1 MAPGSRL
8 EELTARYMQNPRRY
22 FVPLANEYRI
32 AHELDRAI
40 ALCREHLP
48 SQPGHMSG
56 HIVLGRAY
64 FDKGDLLAA
73 REVFTTSVELDDE
86 NLIALRHLGDIARTL
101 HDSADAHRWYSRV
114 LAADPQNAE
123 IEAILHAMDAP
134 NSASAA
140 PTRGFTADAA
150 LDDVTPPGLRAI
162 VSAPSDETVPD
173 FCVEPSGMLRPLE
186 PALLETFDL
195 AALIGVDPELDSVD
209 TPSGA
214 AATPAGRMHD
224 ETPVPTGTD
233 FERFVPRDMSGD
245 AVGVGFSF
253 DDLDMMADLP
263 PLAAPTT
270 ETHAATHI
278 HWVASE
284 GPESSSN
291 DSAVPDAPRA
301 ALSPVD
307 DALLSHPGFSALAS
321 FASWRTAQ
329 ARDTPSSLPAQP
341 APLLA
346 VPMATPR
353 VAPAVSAMAA
363 DENASWN
370 DDEPTNAGVSTPEFM
385 TETMAVLYEQQGY
398 VKQALDIYVVL
409 QSLSPNDEVIARKIA
424 DLRRIV
430 APAESQASLQ
440 ADAANTLQYEDLSDV
455 GSFDSS
461 LVPASFANVPVVPD
475 QSLDEAFASAWNDVP
490 PEAELPGDDWFAD
503 DDANADER
511 SVDMLMES
519 NGMFGVTLGQFVEPA
534 ASSEF
539 DGDIADA
546 SAAPSSIALAAI
558 FQNPDVG
565 ASDGAAAD
573 YLGVLAGQIVGRL
586 PKEPPTLPVPAVLE
600 LPRAAASDL
609 ASAAALAPL
618 LSFDRF
624 FSGSGS
630 APRIRVDTPLA
641 TGRLTGASPAV
652 PHAAPSLSPT
662 FGGMPVVTPPSG
674 ATSGAW
680 TGFDR
685 FVPAAEKEP
694 ASRGSDGM
702 QPVDAA
708 PSAPDMS
715 GNQSQASVQ
724 APPPWG
730 DDRRAA
736 ATHEVPAAGPPHE
749 PAAAADLAAQPT
761 DTKSAEPSQAPSSD
775 FHRWLEGLS

>member
-73 REVFTTSVELDDE
+73 REVFATSVELDDE
-86 NLIALRHLGDIARTL
+86 NLIALRHLGDIARTQA
-101 HDSADAHRWYSRV
+101 DSADAHRWYSRV
-114 LAADPQNAE
+114 LAADPKNAE
-123 IEAILHAMDAP
+123 IEAILHAMDAQDT
-134 NSASAA
+134 ASAA
-140 PTRGFTADAA
+140 PIRGFTFDAA

-162 VSAPSDETVPD
+162 VSAPSDATVPD
-173 FCVEPSGMLRPLE
+173 FRAKASGTLPPLE
-186 PALLETFDL
+186 SAPLETFDL
-195 AALIGVDPELDSVD
+195 AALIGADTEIDTVE
-209 TPSGA
+209 TPSAA
-214 AATPAGRMHD
+214 AATPAQRSHD
-224 ETPVPTGTD
+224 EPPVLTGTGL
-233 FERFVPRDMSGD
+233 EQFVPRDMSGD

-253 DDLDMMADLP
+253 DDLDTMADLP
-263 PLAAPTT
+263 PLTAPTD
-270 ETHAATHI
+270 EAHAATHI
-278 HWVASE
+278 HWVTSE
-284 GPESSSN
+284 GPESSS
-291 DSAVPDAPRA
+291 DGLGVPIAPRA
-301 ALSPVD
+301 ALSPVED
-307 DALLSHPGFSALAS
+307 ELLSPPGFSALAS

-329 ARDTPSSLPAQP
+329 ARDTPSSLPAQA

-346 VPMATPR
+346 APIATPR
-353 VAPAVSAMAA
+353 VAPAISALAA

-370 DDEPTNAGVSTPEFM
+370 DDEPKNAGVSTPEFM

-398 VKQALDIYVVL
+398 VKQALDIYMVL
-409 QSLSPNDEVIARKIA
+409 QGLSPNDEVIARKSA

-430 APAESQASLQ
+430 AQAESQTSLQ
-440 ADAANTLQYEDLSDV
+440 ADAVNALQYEDLSDV

-461 LVPASFANVPVVPD
+461 LVLASFANVPVVPD
-475 QSLDEAFASAWNDVP
+475 QTLDEAFASAWSDEP
-490 PEAELPGDDWFAD
+490 PEADLPGDDWFAN

-511 SVDMLMES
+511 SVDMFMES
-519 NGMFGVTLGQFVEPA
+519 NDMFGVTLGRFVEPT

-539 DGDIADA
+539 DGDVANA
-546 SAAPSSIALAAI
+546 SAAPSAIALAAI
-558 FQNPDVG
+558 FGNPDVG
-565 ASDGAAAD
+565 ASDGTVAD
-573 YLGVLAGQIVGRL
+573 FLSVLVGQMVGRL
-586 PKEPPTLPVPAVLE
+586 SKEAPTLPVPDVLE
-600 LPRAAASDL
+600 LPPSAAADS

-641 TGRLTGASPAV
+641 TSRLTDAAPAV
-652 PHAAPSLSPT
+652 PHTAPSLSPT
-662 FGGMPVVTPPSG
+662 FGGTPVVTPPSG

-685 FVPAAEKEP
+685 FVPAAVKEP
-694 ASRGSDGM
+694 ASPGSDGM
-702 QPVDAA
+702 QPVGAA

-715 GNQSQASVQ
+715 GNQSHASPH
-724 APPPWG
+724 APPPRG

-736 ATHEVPAAGPPHE
+736 ATHEAPAAGSSHE
-749 PAAAADLAAQPT
+749 HAAAADLAAQPT
-761 DTKSAEPSQAPSSD
+761 DLKPEEPPQAPSSD

>member
-73 REVFTTSVELDDE
+73 REVFATSVALDDE
-86 NLIALRHLGDIARTL
+86 NLIALRHLGDIARTQ
-101 HDSADAHRWYSRV
+101 HDSAEAHRWYSRV

-123 IEAILHAMDAP
+123 IEAILHAMDATDT
-134 NSASAA
+134 ASAA
-140 PTRGFTADAA
+140 PTHIFTSDAA

-162 VSAPSDETVPD
+162 VSASFDETALD
-173 FCVEPSGMLRPLE
+173 LRAKPFGTLPPLE
-186 PALLETFDL
+186 SAPLQTFDL
-195 AALIGVDPELDSVD
+195 ATLIGADTEIDTAETPLAAGS
-209 TPSGA
+209 TPSQR
-214 AATPAGRMHD
+214 THD
-224 ETPVPTGTD
+224 ELPVLTDTGL
-233 FERFVPRDMSGD
+233 EHFVPRDMSGD

-253 DDLDMMADLP
+253 DDLDTMADLP
-263 PLAAPTT
+263 PLEVPTT
-270 ETHAATHI
+270 EAHAATHI
-278 HWVASE
+278 QWVASE
-284 GPESSSN
+284 GPESSS
-291 DSAVPDAPRA
+291 DGSGVPVAPGA

-307 DALLSHPGFSALAS
+307 DELLSHPGFSALAS

-329 ARDTPSSLPAQP
+329 ARDTPSSLPAQA
-341 APLLA
+341 APLLPA
-346 VPMATPR
+346 PNATPR
-353 VAPAVSAMAA
+353 VARAISALAA

-398 VKQALDIYVVL
+398 VKQALDIYTVL
-409 QSLSPNDEVIARKIA
+409 QRLSPNDEVIARKIA

-430 APAESQASLQ
+430 AQAESQASLQ
-440 ADAANTLQYEDLSDV
+440 EDAANALQYEDLSDV

-461 LVPASFANVPVVPD
+461 PVRVSFANVPVVPD
-475 QSLDEAFASAWNDVP
+475 QSLDEAFASAWSEEP
-490 PEAELPGDDWFAD
+490 PEAELAGDDWFAN

-511 SVDMLMES
+511 SVDIFTES
-519 NGMFGVTLGQFVEPA
+519 HDMFGVTLGRYVEPA

-539 DGDIADA
+539 DGAVADA
-546 SAAPSSIALAAI
+546 SAAPPAISLAAI
-558 FQNPDVG
+558 FGNPDVS
-565 ASDGAAAD
+565 ASDGTVAD
-573 YLGVLAGQIVGRL
+573 FLSVLAGQMVGRL
-586 PKEPPTLPVPAVLE
+586 SKEAPTLPVPDVLD
-600 LPRAAASDL
+600 LPPSAAANS
-609 ASAAALAPL
+609 ASGAALAPL

-641 TGRLTGASPAV
+641 TGRLAGAPPAV

-662 FGGMPVVTPPSG
+662 FGGMPVVTPPSD
-674 ATSGAW
+674 AMSGAW

-685 FVPAAEKEP
+685 FVPAAVKES
-694 ASRGSDGM
+694 ATGSDGM
-702 QPVDAA
+702 QPVSAA
-708 PSAPDMS
+708 PSAPDMR
-715 GNQSQASVQ
+715 GNQSHALPL
-724 APPPWG
+724 APPPRG

-736 ATHEVPAAGPPHE
+736 STHEGPAAGPPHE
-749 PAAAADLAAQPT
+749 HAADADLAAQPT
-761 DTKSAEPSQAPSSD
+761 DSKPAEPPQAPSSD

>member
-1 MAPGSRL
+1 MPHNHGTPG
-8 EELTARYMQNPRRY
+8 
-22 FVPLANEYRI
+22 
-32 AHELDRAI
+32 
-40 ALCREHLP
+40 
-48 SQPGHMSG
+48 
-56 HIVLGRAY
+56 
-64 FDKGDLLAA
+64 
-73 REVFTTSVELDDE
+73 
-86 NLIALRHLGDIARTL
+86 GDI
-101 HDSADAHRWYSRV
+101 V
-114 LAADPQNAE
+114 
-123 IEAILHAMDAP
+123 
-134 NSASAA
+134 
-140 PTRGFTADAA
+140 
-150 LDDVTPPGLRAI
+150 
-162 VSAPSDETVPD
+162 
-173 FCVEPSGMLRPLE
+173 
-186 PALLETFDL
+186 
-195 AALIGVDPELDSVD
+195 
-209 TPSGA
+209 
-214 AATPAGRMHD
+214 
-224 ETPVPTGTD
+224 
-233 FERFVPRDMSGD
+233 
-245 AVGVGFSF
+245 
-253 DDLDMMADLP
+253 
-263 PLAAPTT
+263 
-270 ETHAATHI
+270 
-278 HWVASE
+278 
-284 GPESSSN
+284 
-291 DSAVPDAPRA
+291 
-301 ALSPVD
+301 
-307 DALLSHPGFSALAS
+307 
-321 FASWRTAQ
+321 
-329 ARDTPSSLPAQP
+329 
-341 APLLA
+341 
-346 VPMATPR
+346 
-353 VAPAVSAMAA
+353 
-363 DENASWN
+363 
-370 DDEPTNAGVSTPEFM
+370 
-385 TETMAVLYEQQGY
+385 
-398 VKQALDIYVVL
+398 
-409 QSLSPNDEVIARKIA
+409 
-424 DLRRIV
+424 
-430 APAESQASLQ
+430 
-440 ADAANTLQYEDLSDV
+440 
-455 GSFDSS
+455 
-461 LVPASFANVPVVPD
+461 NVFIFVPD

-519 NGMFGVTLGQFVEPA
+519 NGMFGVTLSQFVEPA

-539 DGDIADA
+539 DGDVADA
-546 SAAPSSIALAAI
+546 SAAPSAIALAAI

-641 TGRLTGASPAV
+641 TGRLTGAAPAV

-749 PAAAADLAAQPT
+749 PAAAADLAAQPS